1 VTDTDEPLRI
11 DERYPWSFGYLS
23 GYAEDAIRALEG
35 NPVGDQLRDAL
46 ARARAVA
53 RGQEEPS

>member
-1 VTDTDEPLRI
+1 MTDTDEPLRI
-11 DERYPWSFGYLS
+11 DERYPWAFGYLQ

-35 NPVGDQLRDAL
+35 NPVGDALRAAL
-46 ARARAVA
+46 ERARAVA